1 MAAVLK
7 RWFGART
14 SHDLGNVSRFVNAF
28 GRKTWIPTATTTT
41 VERRTALETTQALT
55 LRKKNVTDR
64 DVSARTSHL
73 IPQILYLQSKYYRTI
88 RLGSNPEGARRGFN
102 DTQARF

>member
-55 LRKKNVTDR
+55 LRKKKR
-64 DVSARTSHL
+64 DGQGRF
-73 IPQILYLQSKYYRTI
+73 
-88 RLGSNPEGARRGFN
+88 GSDVAFNPS
-102 DTQARF
+102 DTLFTK